1 MRFPVLA
8 CISCTIT
15 YLITFIAVP
24 HSEEIDIV
32 TLTVKKKEADP

>member
-1 MRFPVLA
+1 MGFLVLT

-32 TLTVKKKEADP
+32 TLAVEEEEADP